1 MKIFNIFKI
10 TETYNRWKARTMEF
24 RNDKAVIIIEN
35 LEVKLITSPQGNTPN
50 MEDVRLLLNE
60 SVKKMIAEVKS
71 EYGF

>member
-10 TETYNRWKARTMEF
+10 TETYNRWKARKMEF
-24 RNDKAVIIIEN
+24 RNDKAVIIIED
-35 LEVKLITSPQGNTPN
+35 LEVKLIISPQGNTPN